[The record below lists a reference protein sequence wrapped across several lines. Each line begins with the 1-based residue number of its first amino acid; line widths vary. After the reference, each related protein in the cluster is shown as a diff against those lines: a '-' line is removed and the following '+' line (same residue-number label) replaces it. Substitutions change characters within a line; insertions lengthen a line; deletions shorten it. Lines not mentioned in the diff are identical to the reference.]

1 MVFVMPYINMRK
13 IKNVLSLGGDKHQFA
28 DSCAICDSWPTNPQQ
43 FTDCKHLFCYHC
55 IAVSFLKQQNIDS
68 FNFLLSIDL
77 ALLVLCLDV

>member
-1 MVFVMPYINMRK
+1 MAHVFLQEFMVFVMPYINMRK

-55 IAVSFLKQQNIDS
+55 IAVSFIGQKSQ
-68 FNFLLSIDL
+68 
-77 ALLVLCLDV
+77 